1 MNDRGVGT
9 FIFGALIG
17 AALLWFFFFRGKHGM
32 SGGCSGCAGAGAG
45 AVGSGASISGAGCAG
60 FGTINPGKAAIA
72 NGWSDSQAIGYQARN
87 GTARVIQMPT
97 YGSVSE

>member
-1 MNDRGVGT
+1 MNDRGMGT

-45 AVGSGASISGAGCAG
+45 AGTGSSVIGGGCAG
-60 FGTINPGKAAIA
+60 SGTINPGKAAIA
-72 NGWSDSQAIGYQARN
+72 NNWSDSQAIGYQARN
-87 GTARVIQMPT
+87 GTARIIQMPT